1 MANKFDDIGDKFKSA
16 DFGATVSKMREEAV
30 KSEDVIGKDE
40 LRTKMITL
48 RVKPSVYAELASL
61 ARSKG
66 YPVSIILNMLI
77 SKFIKE
83 DGNTLDI

>member
-16 DFGATVSKMREEAV
+16 DFGATVSRMREEAV
-30 KSEDVIGKDE
+30 KSEDVKDE
-40 LRTKMITL
+40 MRTKMITL
-48 RVKPSVYAELASL
+48 RVKPSVYAELSGL

-83 DGNTLDI
+83 GGNTLDI